1 MFRDV
6 RRKGELLSPVDTVNS
21 IKYWRCKIPMR
32 EYCSTNFRTVEK
44 MSFNTTGDMADL
56 VYYLRLRIFELKY

>member
-21 IKYWRCKIPMR
+21 ITYWRCKIPMR

-44 MSFNTTGDMADL
+44 MSFNTTGDVADL